1 MKKERNYQP
10 VLVVLVLIVIGVAA
24 WNLFTDWQDRQAETT
39 RQQENK
45 EWRQQAEAL
54 SKKVAELETELKTVQ
69 DEKAPE
75 GKATEVFGP
84 AATAPASPEKAA
96 DAASTDRQILAFF
109 NYLDGRDYVKAYAL
123 DGGTYAQYTAA
134 VAELSASLPKVAG
147 ETESLYMTLKNVS
160 HFFRVLGKKR
170 TELVA
175 QILKNEQEILE
186 PAMRVFYQWFT
197 GPAGT
202 LKGKPSL
209 PVMYEYSSFFL
220 NTLGGRSYLMR
231 RDSKVRLLTTYY
243 CIKVLD
249 RANDNGMNP
258 NGIDI
263 RPLIASTANDIHSQK
278 GLIYQKSYLAELSRL
293 AGKYPM

>member
-10 VLVVLVLIVIGVAA
+10 VLIVLVLIVIAVAA
-24 WNLFTDWQDRQAETT
+24 WNLFTDWQDRQAETA
-39 RQQENK
+39 RQQERQ
-45 EWRQQAEAL
+45 EWRQRAEAL

-75 GKATEVFGP
+75 GKAAEVFGP
-84 AATAPASPEKAA
+84 AATVPALPEKAG
-96 DAASTDRQILAFF
+96 DAESTDRQILAFF
-109 NYLDGRDYVKAYAL
+109 SYLDGRDYVKAYAL
-123 DGGTYAQYTAA
+123 DSGTYAQYTAA
-134 VAELSASLPKVAG
+134 VDELSINLPKVAG
-147 ETESLYMTLKNVS
+147 ETDSLYATLKNVS

-170 TELVA
+170 TELA
-175 QILKNEQEILE
+175 AEILKREQEILE

-209 PVMYEYSSFFL
+209 PVLYEYSSFFL

-243 CIKVLD
+243 CIKILD

-263 RPLIASTANDIHSQK
+263 RPLIASTTNDIHSQK

-293 AGKYPM
+293 ASKYPM

>member
-1 MKKERNYQP
+1 
-10 VLVVLVLIVIGVAA
+10 VLIVIAVVA
-24 WNLFTDWQDRQAETT
+24 WSLFTDWQDRRTETA
-39 RQQENK
+39 RQQESK
-45 EWRQQAEAL
+45 EWQQRAEAL

-75 GKATEVFGP
+75 GKAAEVFGP
-84 AATAPASPEKAA
+84 AAAAGASPEKPAGGE
-96 DAASTDRQILAFF
+96 SNDRQILAFF
-109 NYLDGRDYVKAYAL
+109 TYLDGRDYVKAYGL

-147 ETESLYMTLKNVS
+147 ETESLYTTLKNVS

-175 QILKNEQEILE
+175 DIFKNEQEILE
-186 PAMRVFYQWFT
+186 PAMRVFYQWAT

-202 LKGKPSL
+202 LQGKPTL
-209 PVMYEYSSFFL
+209 PVMYEYTSFFL

-231 RDSKVRLLTTYY
+231 RDSKLRLLATYY
-243 CIKVLD
+243 CILVLD
-249 RANDNGMNP
+249 RANDNGVNP
-258 NGIDI
+258 NGVDI
-263 RPLIASTANDIHSQK
+263 RPLIGLSANDIRSQK
-278 GLIYQKSYLAELSRL
+278 GLIHQKSYLAELSRL

>member
-24 WNLFTDWQDRQAETT
+24 WNLFTDWQDRQAETA
-39 RQQENK
+39 RQKEGQ
-45 EWRQQAEAL
+45 EWRQRAEAL

-75 GKATEVFGP
+75 GKAAEVFGP
-84 AATAPASPEKAA
+84 AATAGASQEKP
-96 DAASTDRQILAFF
+96 SGVESNERQVLAFF

-147 ETESLYMTLKNVS
+147 ETESLYTTLKNVS

-170 TELVA
+170 TEFVA
-175 QILKNEQEILE
+175 DILKNEQEILE
-186 PAMRVFYQWFT
+186 PAMRVFYQWTT
-197 GPAGT
+197 GPAGK
-202 LKGKPSL
+202 LQGKPSL
-209 PVMYEYSSFFL
+209 PVMYEYASFFL

-243 CIKVLD
+243 SILVLD

-258 NGIDI
+258 NGVDI
-263 RPLIASTANDIHSQK
+263 RPLIALTANDIRSQK
-278 GLIYQKSYLAELSRL
+278 GLIYQKAYLAELSRL
-293 AGKYPM
+293 ADKYPM

>member
-10 VLVVLVLIVIGVAA
+10 VLVVLVLIVIAVAA
-24 WNLFTDWQDRQAETT
+24 WSLFTDWQDRRTETA
-39 RQQENK
+39 RQQESK
-45 EWRQQAEAL
+45 EWQQRAEAL

-75 GKATEVFGP
+75 GKAAEVFGP
-84 AATAPASPEKAA
+84 AATAGASPEKPSGVE
-96 DAASTDRQILAFF
+96 STDRQILSFF

-147 ETESLYMTLKNVS
+147 ETESLYTTLKNVS

-175 QILKNEQEILE
+175 EILKNEQEILE
-186 PAMRVFYQWFT
+186 PAMRVFYHWAT

-209 PVMYEYSSFFL
+209 PVMYEYASFFM

-231 RDSKVRLLTTYY
+231 RDSKLRLLTTYY
-243 CIKVLD
+243 CILVLD
-249 RANDNGMNP
+249 RANDNGVNP
-258 NGIDI
+258 NGVDI
-263 RPLIASTANDIHSQK
+263 RPLIGLTANDIRSQK
-278 GLIYQKSYLAELSRL
+278 GLIHQKSYLAELSRL
-293 AGKYPM
+293 ADKYPM

>member
-10 VLVVLVLIVIGVAA
+10 VLVILVLIVLGVAA
-24 WNLFTDWQDRQAETT
+24 WNLFTDWQDRRAETA
-39 RQQENK
+39 RQQESK
-45 EWRQQAEAL
+45 EWREQAEAL

-69 DEKAPE
+69 DEKPPA
-75 GKATEVFGP
+75 GKAAEIFGP
-84 AATAPASPEKAA
+84 AATAPTSPEKLS
-96 DAASTDRQILAFF
+96 DAESNERQILAFF

-123 DGGTYAQYTAA
+123 DGGTYAQYTAS
-134 VAELSASLPKVAG
+134 VAELSANLPKVAG
-147 ETESLYMTLKNVS
+147 ETDSLYTTLKNAS

-175 QILKNEQEILE
+175 EILKNEQEILE

-209 PVMYEYSSFFL
+209 PVMYEYASFFL

-231 RDSKVRLLTTYY
+231 RDSQLRLLTTYY
-243 CIKVLD
+243 CILILD
-249 RANDNGMNP
+249 RANDAGMNP
-258 NGIDI
+258 NGVDI
-263 RPLIASTANDIHSQK
+263 RPLIPLTANDIRSQK
-278 GLIYQKSYLAELSRL
+278 GLIYQKPYLAELSRL
-293 AGKYPM
+293 ANKYPM

>member
-24 WNLFTDWQDRQAETT
+24 WNLFTDWQGRQAETA
-39 RQQENK
+39 RQQEGK
-45 EWRQQAEAL
+45 EWQQRAEAL

-75 GKATEVFGP
+75 GKAAEVFGP
-84 AATAPASPEKAA
+84 AATAGASQEKP
-96 DAASTDRQILAFF
+96 SGVESNERQVLAFF
-109 NYLDGRDYVKAYAL
+109 NYLDGREYVKAYAL

-147 ETESLYMTLKNVS
+147 ETESLYTTLKNVS

-175 QILKNEQEILE
+175 DILKNEQEILE
-186 PAMRVFYQWFT
+186 PAMRVFNQWVT

-202 LKGKPSL
+202 LPGKPSL
-209 PVMYEYSSFFL
+209 PVMYEYASFFL

-243 CIKVLD
+243 SILVLD

-258 NGIDI
+258 NGVDI
-263 RPLIASTANDIHSQK
+263 RPLIALTANDIRSQK
-278 GLIYQKSYLAELSRL
+278 GLIYQKAYLAELSRL
-293 AGKYPM
+293 ADKYPM

>member
-39 RQQENK
+39 RQQESQ
-45 EWRQQAEAL
+45 EWRQRAETL
-54 SKKVAELETELKTVQ
+54 SKKVAELETELKAVQ

-75 GKATEVFGP
+75 GKAAEVFGS
-84 AATAPASPEKAA
+84 AATAPASPEKASNA
-96 DAASTDRQILAFF
+96 ESTDRQILAFF
-109 NYLDGRDYVKAYAL
+109 SYLDGRDYVKAYAL
-123 DGGTYAQYTAA
+123 EGGTYAQYTAA
-134 VAELSASLPKVAG
+134 VAELSISLPKVAG
-147 ETESLYMTLKNVS
+147 ETDSLYTTLKNVS

-175 QILKNEQEILE
+175 EILKREQEILE

-243 CIKVLD
+243 CILVLD

-258 NGIDI
+258 NGVDI
-263 RPLIASTANDIHSQK
+263 RPLIASTTNDIHNQK
-278 GLIYQKSYLAELSRL
+278 GLIYQKSYLAELARL
-293 AGKYPM
+293 ADKYPM

>member
-24 WNLFTDWQDRQAETT
+24 WNLFTDWQNRQAETA
-39 RQQENK
+39 RQQESK
-45 EWRQQAEAL
+45 EWQQRAEAL
-54 SKKVAELETELKTVQ
+54 SQKVAELETELKTVQ

-75 GKATEVFGP
+75 GKTAEVFGP
-84 AATAPASPEKAA
+84 AAAGSTLQEKVSAVE
-96 DAASTDRQILAFF
+96 SNERQILAFF

-123 DGGTYAQYTAA
+123 DGGTYAQYTASE
-134 VAELSASLPKVAG
+134 AELSASLPKVAG
-147 ETESLYMTLKNVS
+147 ETDSLYTTLKNVS

-175 QILKNEQEILE
+175 EILKNEQEILE
-186 PAMRVFYQWFT
+186 PTMRVFYQWFT

-202 LKGKPSL
+202 LKGRPSL
-209 PVMYEYSSFFL
+209 PVMYEYASFFL

-243 CIKVLD
+243 CILILD
-249 RANDNGMNP
+249 RANDNGLNP
-258 NGIDI
+258 NGVDI
-263 RPLIASTANDIHSQK
+263 RPLIALTANDMRSQK
-278 GLIYQKSYLAELSRL
+278 GLNYQKSYLAELSRL
-293 AGKYPM
+293 ADKYPM

>member
-1 MKKERNYQP
+1 MNKERNYQP
-10 VLVVLVLIVIGVAA
+10 LLVVLVLIVIAVAA
-24 WNLFTDWQDRQAETT
+24 WNLFTDWQDRRAETA

-54 SKKVAELETELKTVQ
+54 SKKVAELETELKAVQ

-75 GKATEVFGP
+75 GKAAEVFGP
-84 AATAPASPEKAA
+84 AAAGGASPEKP
-96 DAASTDRQILAFF
+96 SSVESNERQIQAFF

-123 DGGTYAQYTAA
+123 DGGTYAYYTAA
-134 VAELSASLPKVAG
+134 VTELSASLPKVAG
-147 ETESLYMTLKNVS
+147 ETESLYTTLKNVS

-170 TELVA
+170 TELA
-175 QILKNEQEILE
+175 AEILKNEQEILE
-186 PAMRVFYQWFT
+186 PTMRVFYKWVT

-202 LKGKPSL
+202 LQGKPSL
-209 PVMYEYSSFFL
+209 PVMYEYASFFM

-231 RDSKVRLLTTYY
+231 RDSKARLLTTYY
-243 CIKVLD
+243 SILILD

-263 RPLIASTANDIHSQK
+263 RPLIASTASDIRNQK
-278 GLIYQKSYLAELSRL
+278 GLIYQKSYLAELARL
-293 AGKYPM
+293 ADKYPM

>member
-24 WNLFTDWQDRQAETT
+24 WNLFTDWQDRQAETA

-54 SKKVAELETELKTVQ
+54 SKKVAELETERKTVQ
-69 DEKAPE
+69 EEKAPE

-147 ETESLYMTLKNVS
+147 ETESLYTTLKNVS

-170 TELVA
+170 TELA
-175 QILKNEQEILE
+175 AEILKNEQGILE
-186 PAMRVFYQWFT
+186 PAMRVFYQWAT

-202 LKGKPSL
+202 LQGKPSL
-209 PVMYEYSSFFL
+209 PVMYEYASFFL

-243 CIKVLD
+243 CIRVLD

-263 RPLIASTANDIHSQK
+263 RPLLASTTNDIHSQK
-278 GLIYQKSYLAELSRL
+278 GLIYQKSYLAELLRL

>member
-1 MKKERNYQP
+1 MNKERNYQP
-10 VLVVLVLIVIGVAA
+10 LLVVLVLIVIAVAA
-24 WNLFTDWQDRQAETT
+24 WNLFTDWQDRQAETA
-39 RQQENK
+39 RQQEGK

-54 SKKVAELETELKTVQ
+54 SKKVAELETELKAVQ
-69 DEKAPE
+69 DEKAPG
-75 GKATEVFGP
+75 GKAAEVFGP
-84 AATAPASPEKAA
+84 AAPAGASPEKP
-96 DAASTDRQILAFF
+96 SGVESNERQIEAFF

-147 ETESLYMTLKNVS
+147 ETESLYTTLKNVS

-170 TELVA
+170 TELAADV
-175 QILKNEQEILE
+175 LKNEQEILE
-186 PAMRVFYQWFT
+186 PTMRVFYQWVT

-202 LKGKPSL
+202 LQGKPSL
-209 PVMYEYSSFFL
+209 PVMYEYASFFM

-231 RDSKVRLLTTYY
+231 RDSKARLLTTYY
-243 CIKVLD
+243 SILILD

-263 RPLIASTANDIHSQK
+263 RPLIASTANDIRSQK
-278 GLIYQKSYLAELSRL
+278 GLIHQKSYLAELSRL
-293 AGKYPM
+293 ADKYPM

>member
-1 MKKERNYQP
+1 MIKERNYQP
-10 VLVVLVLIVIGVAA
+10 VLIVLVLIVIGVAA

-75 GKATEVFGP
+75 GKAAEVFGP

-96 DAASTDRQILAFF
+96 DAESTDRQILAFF
-109 NYLDGRDYVKAYAL
+109 SYLDGRDFVKAYAL

-134 VAELSASLPKVAG
+134 VAELSINLPKVAG
-147 ETESLYMTLKNVS
+147 ETDSLYTTLKNVS

-209 PVMYEYSSFFL
+209 PVMYEYSSYFL

-243 CIKVLD
+243 CIRILD
-249 RANDNGMNP
+249 RANDSGMNP

-263 RPLIASTANDIHSQK
+263 RPLIASTTNDIHNQK

-293 AGKYPM
+293 SGKYPM

>member
-10 VLVVLVLIVIGVAA
+10 VLIVLVLIVIGVAG
-24 WNLFTDWQDRQAETT
+24 WNLFTDWQDRQAEST
-39 RQQENK
+39 RRQESQ
-45 EWRQQAEAL
+45 EWRQRAEAL

-75 GKATEVFGP
+75 GKAAEVFGS
-84 AATAPASPEKAA
+84 AATAPASPEKSS
-96 DAASTDRQILAFF
+96 DAESTDRQILAFF
-109 NYLDGRDYVKAYAL
+109 SYLDGRDYVKAYAL

-147 ETESLYMTLKNVS
+147 ETESLYTTLKNVS

-170 TELVA
+170 TELA
-175 QILKNEQEILE
+175 AEILKNEQEILE
-186 PAMRVFYQWFT
+186 PAMRVFYQWAT

-202 LKGKPSL
+202 LQGKPSL
-209 PVMYEYSSFFL
+209 PVMYEYASFFL

-243 CIKVLD
+243 CIRVLD

-263 RPLIASTANDIHSQK
+263 RPLIASTTNDIHSQK
-278 GLIYQKSYLAELSRL
+278 GLIYQKSYLAELLRL

>member
-10 VLVVLVLIVIGVAA
+10 VLVVLVLIVIAVAA
-24 WNLFTDWQDRQAETT
+24 WSLFTDWQDRRTETA
-39 RQQENK
+39 RQQESK
-45 EWRQQAEAL
+45 EWQQRAEAL
-54 SKKVAELETELKTVQ
+54 SKKVDELETELKTVQ

-75 GKATEVFGP
+75 GKAAEVFGP
-84 AATAPASPEKAA
+84 AATAGASPEKPSGVE
-96 DAASTDRQILAFF
+96 STDRQILSFF

-147 ETESLYMTLKNVS
+147 ETESLYTTLKNVS

-175 QILKNEQEILE
+175 EILKNEQEILE
-186 PAMRVFYQWFT
+186 PAMRVFYHWAT

-209 PVMYEYSSFFL
+209 PVMYEYASFFM

-231 RDSKVRLLTTYY
+231 RDSKLRLLTTYY
-243 CIKVLD
+243 CILVLD
-249 RANDNGMNP
+249 RANDNGVNP
-258 NGIDI
+258 NGVDI
-263 RPLIASTANDIHSQK
+263 RPLIGLTANDIRSQK
-278 GLIYQKSYLAELSRL
+278 GLIHQKSYLAELSRL
-293 AGKYPM
+293 ADKYPM

>member
-147 ETESLYMTLKNVS
+147 ETESLYTTLKNVS